1 MQKNIPKEFILQLKR
16 VDLLS
21 YLKRYE
27 PNTIIKNNDHY
38 ESIIHAGLSIYR
50 QRWIWKEHHLHGTT
64 AIQYLVFVEDIG
76 YIDALYLLYQCYKK
90 ELNNGK
96 KIYQ

>member
-1 MQKNIPKEFILQLKR
+1 MNSKMQKNIPKEFILQLKR
-16 VDLLS
+16 IDLLS
-21 YLKRYE
+21 YLKR
-27 PNTIIKNNDHY
+27 Y

-50 QRWIWKEHHLHGTT
+50 QRWIWKVHHLHART
-64 AIQYLVFVEDIG
+64 AIQYLVFVKDIG

>member
-1 MQKNIPKEFILQLKR
+1 MNSKMQKNIPKEFILQLKR
-16 VDLLS
+16 IDLLS
-21 YLKRYE
+21 YLKRYG
-27 PNTIIKNNDHY
+27 
-38 ESIIHAGLSIYR
+38 SIIHAGLSIYR

-64 AIQYLVFVEDIG
+64 AIQYFVFVEDIG